1 MAMGLDGSDG
11 RVLRMY
17 FQEKKYPEI
26 TVKAELRAKKLC
38 LWVQTCVIGF
48 YQTDH
53 VIFRNAF
60 LSLQYLP

>member
-1 MAMGLDGSDG
+1 MAMAMGLDGSDG

-48 YQTDH
+48 Y
-53 VIFRNAF
+53 
-60 LSLQYLP
+60 